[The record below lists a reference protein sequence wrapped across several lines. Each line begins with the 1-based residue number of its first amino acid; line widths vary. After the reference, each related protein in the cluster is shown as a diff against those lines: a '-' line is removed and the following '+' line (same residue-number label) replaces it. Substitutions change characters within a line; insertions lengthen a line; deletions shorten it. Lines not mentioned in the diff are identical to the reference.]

1 MFMSIRRYRIGE
13 GQRDEVIQMVDEGW
27 TDHLRKEPGFLSY
40 HLVPVESNE
49 LVSMTACIDED
60 TLERVVQKSGEWVG
74 THLSALDVKLLHS
87 SQGKVVSHL
96 GD

>member
-13 GQRDEVIQMVDEGW
+13 GQRDDVVRMVDEGW

-40 HLVPVESNE
+40 HLVTVESNE
-49 LVSMTACIDED
+49 VVSMTTCIDED

-74 THLSALDVKLLHS
+74 THLTALDVKLLHS

-96 GD
+96 GE

>member
-13 GQRDEVIQMVDEGW
+13 GQRDDVIRMVDEGW

-40 HLVPVESNE
+40 HLVATDENE
-49 LVSMTACIDED
+49 LISMTACIDED
-60 TLERVVQKSGEWVG
+60 TLEKVVQKSGEWVG
-74 THLSALDVKLLHS
+74 THLTALDVKLEHS
-87 SQGKVVSHL
+87 SVGKVVSHL

>member
-40 HLVPVESNE
+40 HLVATDENE
-49 LVSMTACIDED
+49 LISLTACLDED
-60 TLERVVQKSGEWVG
+60 TLEKVVQKSGEWVG
-74 THLSALDVKLLHS
+74 THLTALDVKLEHS
-87 SQGKVVSHL
+87 SVGKVVSHL
-96 GD
+96 GE